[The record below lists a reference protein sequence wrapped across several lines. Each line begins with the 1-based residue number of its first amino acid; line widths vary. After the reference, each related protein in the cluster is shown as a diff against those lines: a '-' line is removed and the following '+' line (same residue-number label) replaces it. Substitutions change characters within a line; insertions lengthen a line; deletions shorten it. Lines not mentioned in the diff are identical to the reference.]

1 MWNAIVIAEMV
12 FTSAMCAVIL
22 ALPFVAKAR
31 EESREEIENDY

>member
-22 ALPFVAKAR
+22 ALPFIAKAK
-31 EESREEIENDY
+31 EESVEEFENDY